1 MTKLASAL
9 YFIAVVCM
17 GLHTAQALQCYQCDS
32 DIALVNCTKVQKV
45 VTCDSNVHECCT
57 VTETGKFIS
66 GLKYKYFE
74 KGCKGRKHKT
84 PDNLFSH
91 SVSTQCRGQSLR
103 NASQISQASFVLVFC
118 LILVSKMIAT

>member
-32 DIALVNCTKVQKV
+32 NTALVNCTKVQKV

-57 VTETGKFIS
+57 IAEAGTFSFGF
-66 GLKYKYFE
+66 KYKYFG
-74 KGCKGRKHKT
+74 KGCKGRNHKI
-84 PDNLFSH
+84 PDKVFLYSF
-91 SVSTQCRGQSLR
+91 STQCCGQSLC
-103 NASQISQASFVLVFC
+103 NTSQISQASFVLVFC
-118 LILVSKMIAT
+118 LILVSKMIVI